1 MFYLFFLL
9 INYSSSFA
17 QPEIPRL
24 SNWTNDFTKT
34 LSPEELQQLNFRLKT
49 YHDTTTNQLVS
60 LMIASLDGYPLEEYS
75 FEVAEK
81 NKIGT
86 KENSNGILFLV
97 VKNDR
102 KMRIE
107 VGYGLESVLPDALA
121 SSIIRNEVAPYFR
134 KNEYY
139 AGINSGIDAIIAAI
153 GGEYKSYYKDSS
165 GGTGFTLIM
174 ILFITIIIIASF
186 LPASRRLG
194 GAGGYV
200 SRGGSW
206 GSGGFG
212 GGGGGGFGGGGGSFG
227 GGGSSGS

>member
-17 QPEIPRL
+17 QPEILQL

-49 YHDTTTNQLVS
+49 YQDTTTNQLVS

-86 KENSNGILFLV
+86 KEKSNGVLFLI

-102 KMRIE
+102 KLRIE
-107 VGYGLESVLPDALA
+107 VGYGLEGVLPDALA
-121 SSIIRNEVAPYFR
+121 GTIIRNEIAPRFKTGQFYQ
-134 KNEYY
+134 
-139 AGINSGIDAIIAAI
+139 GIDAGLSAIIAATK
-153 GGEYKSYYKDSS
+153 GEYKAPKERERRSR
-165 GGTGFTLIM
+165 
-174 ILFITIIIIASF
+174 SF
-186 LPASRRLG
+186 P
-194 GAGGYV
+194 
-200 SRGGSW
+200 W
-206 GSGGFG
+206 GMLW
-212 GGGGGGFGGGGGSFG
+212 
-227 GGGSSGS
+227 